1 MYNFLLNKI
10 FKDLDSPDFI
20 GGARQMG
27 TGQCRIRYSFA
38 LFIFKI
44 NYESIA

>member
-1 MYNFLLNKI
+1 MYNYLLNKI

-27 TGQCRIRYSFA
+27 NGQCQIRYSLA
-38 LFIFKI
+38 LFIFFYY
-44 NYESIA
+44 YESIA